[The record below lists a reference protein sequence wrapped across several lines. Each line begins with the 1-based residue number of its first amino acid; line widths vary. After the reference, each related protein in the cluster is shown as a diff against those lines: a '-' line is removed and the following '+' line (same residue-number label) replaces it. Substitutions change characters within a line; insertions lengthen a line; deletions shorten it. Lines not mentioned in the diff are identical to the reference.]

1 MKSSQMQSTSS
12 FKKENFVF
20 SLNQVN
26 KVKPKQLKKIDIAA
40 LIRSNRVA
48 ELNDLFR
55 NLSQEDFEQ
64 NEAFDFES
72 DEHKLIRQYQIL
84 MQYLLFSVNNLTR
97 KHQALQDIATQ
108 QINYNKDVE
117 NVIKKQRKK
126 LKEQDEIIEELT
138 ANCENME
145 YLVKQ
150 LHLEDKVK
158 KLGLNI
164 PNENLNE
171 KQHQGNY
178 DNDNNNN
185 NNNVNNNNINNINK
199 NDNDIYDD
207 YDEY

>member
-12 FKKENFVF
+12 LKKENFVF

-26 KVKPKQLKKIDIAA
+26 KVKPKQLKKIDVAA

-64 NEAFDFES
+64 NEAFDFEN
-72 DEHKLIRQYQIL
+72 DEHKLIRQYQTL

-117 NVIKKQRKK
+117 NIIKKQRKK

-185 NNNVNNNNINNINK
+185 NNVNNNINNNINK

-207 YDEY
+207 YDEYK

>member
-1 MKSSQMQSTSS
+1 MQSTSS
-12 FKKENFVF
+12 LKKENFVF

-26 KVKPKQLKKIDIAA
+26 KVKPKQLKKIDVAA

-64 NEAFDFES
+64 NEAFDFEN
-72 DEHKLIRQYQIL
+72 DEHKLIRQYQTL

-97 KHQALQDIATQ
+97 KHQTLQDIATQ

-185 NNNVNNNNINNINK
+185 NNVNNNINNNINK

-207 YDEY
+207 YDEYK

>member
-1 MKSSQMQSTSS
+1 MKSSQMHSS
-12 FKKENFVF
+12 GIKKEEFVF
-20 SLNQVN
+20 LLNQVN
-26 KVKPKQLKKIDIAA
+26 KVKPKQLKKIDVAA
-40 LIRSNRVA
+40 LIRGNRLG
-48 ELNDLFR
+48 ELNELFR

-97 KHQALQDIATQ
+97 KHQTLQDIATQ

-164 PNENLNE
+164 PNETLNE
-171 KQHQGNY
+171 KQQQGNY

-185 NNNVNNNNINNINK
+185 INNNN
-199 NDNDIYDD
+199 DNDVYED
-207 YDEY
+207 YDEYE

>member
-1 MKSSQMQSTSS
+1 MQSTSS
-12 FKKENFVF
+12 LKKENFVF

-26 KVKPKQLKKIDIAA
+26 KVKPKQLKKIDVAA

-64 NEAFDFES
+64 NEAFDFEN
-72 DEHKLIRQYQIL
+72 DEHKLIRQYQTL

-117 NVIKKQRKK
+117 NIIKKQRKK

-185 NNNVNNNNINNINK
+185 NNVNNNINNNINK

-207 YDEY
+207 YDEYK